1 MIGKQK
7 IFYIL
12 WAVIAGF
19 AGGIISNQL
28 MTTESAFAEK
38 EIQKRKVIV
47 AEEIRIVDE
56 DGQARAILAASKD
69 RNGKVKIDFR
79 LASAKSSIWLSAE
92 DSGASLALARAPGSK
107 TVHTGI
113 RLHAREDSAKLILSQ
128 GKKRLNQNDNIELS
142 ASRNETNIKLR
153 DQEGRLRAVVGNLS
167 LTDKKAG
174 KAKKHSVSSVALLDK
189 NGQITWVAP

>member
-1 MIGKQK
+1 MINKQK
-7 IFYIL
+7 ISYVL
-12 WAVIAGF
+12 WAILAGF
-19 AGGIISNQL
+19 TGGIISNQL

-56 DGQARAILAASKD
+56 NGQARAILAVSKD

-79 LASAKSSIWLSAE
+79 LASSKSSIWLSAE
-92 DSGASLALARAPGSK
+92 DSGASLSLASASSSK
-107 TVHTGI
+107 RIHTGI
-113 RLHAREDSAKLILSQ
+113 RLHAREDSAKLNLSQ

-153 DQEGRLRAVVGNLS
+153 DQDGKVRAVVGNLS
-167 LTDKKAG
+167 LRDKKTG
-174 KAKKHSVSSVALLDK
+174 KAKKYPVSSVVLLDK
-189 NGQITWVAP
+189 KGQITGVAP